1 MKVKPKASAPP
12 PPEPQVFGRRVRS
25 RDRQRAREP
34 LCRRLNQVQS
44 VDSEEGRSLWLRPS
58 LCLREQFD
66 MANRLKA
73 LLGAVQAVSLVVL
86 TLLLGG
92 SPRTTCPDQPAPA
105 GAGRFQGR
113 DRRHRIRRTARARTL
128 VAGVRR
134 PCSRS
139 VGASR
144 HGAQPEYRSD
154 QRPAVTCP
162 GTLARCGCRPL
173 AAGRAARQRR
183 SAGGPLVNA
192 AGDEGNL
199 FMGALSLAWEVDLF
213 GRLNH
218 ARQAA
223 SLDVATRQSLL
234 REAHLLVQIDL
245 VRGYLAVRALDAE
258 RRLAQTLA
266 DDVRALVLIA
276 ERRFSNGQ
284 LSAVAVARA
293 RLDGAAA
300 EAELPDLDWRRDT
313 LEHALALLLGELPM
327 EFSLP
332 PEPVELAG
340 DPGSIR
346 SARSVLIGPARC
358 QLHVTPCWRPASV
371 SASPQVPAHLR
382 CRSRRRAGWPPP
394 VLVRCWPC
402 RRARGALA
410 SLPASPCL
418 TEGAGIPGSR
428 WPGPIS
434 MPRRRSTGRVTWE
447 PCGTWK
453 TSSPRFVRWLR
464 RRRLWVFPSISPDKS
479 AKSRICGG
487 AGHGERDG
495 ATPRANRPPASW
507 RRGLQIQSAQ
517 LQASVTLV
525 RALGGGWEWH
535 VTAALQC

>member
-1 MKVKPKASAPP
+1 
-12 PPEPQVFGRRVRS
+12 
-25 RDRQRAREP
+25 
-34 LCRRLNQVQS
+34 
-44 VDSEEGRSLWLRPS
+44 
-58 LCLREQFD
+58 

-92 SPRTTCPDQPAPA
+92 CAAYNLPRPDPLPLAP
-105 GAGRFQGR
+105 
-113 DRRHRIRRTARARTL
+113 
-128 VAGVRR
+128 VAFKG
-134 PCSRS
+134 
-139 VGASR
+139 GIGGTGFA
-144 HGAQPEYRSD
+144 AQPEHGHWWQVFDDPVLDRLVLRAMAHNTNIDLTSA
-154 QRPAVTCP
+154 QLSR
-162 GTLARCGCRPL
+162 ARALLR
-173 AAGRAARQRR
+173 AADAGRLPQAQLRASAGRQ
-183 SAGGPLVNA
+183 GGPLVNA

-332 PEPVELAG
+332 PEPVELAVPNIPSG
-340 DPGSIR
+340 VPG
-346 SARSVLIGPARC
+346 SVLIRRPDVAAARDAMLAARERVGLAASAGTPA
-358 QLHVTPCWRPASV
+358 LSV
-371 SASPQVPAHLR
+371 SASGGLAASGLGALLAVSARTWGLGMLASVPVFDGGRRDSGVQVARADFDAAQAQYRARYLGAMRDVEDQLSAVRALAAQASVVGLSVNIARQVREITDMRRRQGMVSEMEQLNARTDHLR
-382 CRSRRRAGWPPP
+382 RQR
-394 VLVRCWPC
+394 
-402 RRARGALA
+402 
-410 SLPASPCL
+410 
-418 TEGAGIPGSR
+418 E
-428 WPGPIS
+428 
-434 MPRRRSTGRVTWE
+434 
-447 PCGTWK
+447 
-453 TSSPRFVRWLR
+453 
-464 RRRLWVFPSISPDKS
+464 
-479 AKSRICGG
+479 
-487 AGHGERDG
+487 
-495 ATPRANRPPASW
+495 
-507 RRGLQIQSAQ
+507 GLQIQSAQ

-525 RALGGGWEWH
+525 RALGGGWE
-535 VTAALQC
+535 